1 MFADEQKQKK
11 TIFGA
16 KKKFFFLCKYYFLV
30 CNSHMSTSNKR
41 SFNMDECSH
50 QKRLRLSPL
59 VPTVP
64 RGSTNLIQTSSS
76 SSKEKLS
83 LDAGDQI
90 FSEQTTLV
98 Y

>member
-1 MFADEQKQKK
+1 
-11 TIFGA
+11 
-16 KKKFFFLCKYYFLV
+16 
-30 CNSHMSTSNKR
+30 
-41 SFNMDECSH
+41 MDECSRE
-50 QKRLRLSPL
+50 KRLRLSPL

-64 RGSTNLIQTSSS
+64 RGGTNLIQQSSS
-76 SSKEKLS
+76 SSKEKLC

>member
-1 MFADEQKQKK
+1 MNKKK

-16 KKKFFFLCKYYFLV
+16 KKKIFFLNIISFFV

-41 SFNMDECSH
+41 SFNMDECSRE
-50 QKRLRLSPL
+50 KRLRLSPL

-64 RGSTNLIQTSSS
+64 RGGTNLIQQSSS
-76 SSKEKLS
+76 SSKEKLC